1 MKSRTARMNT
11 KKNTKRGEEEGHLD
25 LKFKKT
31 KEIFYTLLTIT
42 EILFFSA
49 AKVTPVHP
57 L

>member
-1 MKSRTARMNT
+1 MNT